1 MPKSMEKKVSKKKAS
16 KGKKLVIVESPA
28 KTKTLSKFLG
38 NDYRIESSK
47 GHLIDL
53 PKSTMGVDIE
63 NSFEPRYITIRGKG
77 PILSDLKKAA
87 KSCSE
92 VLLAT
97 DPDREGE
104 AISWHLE
111 QAFLNLNKKITRIEF
126 NEITEDAVLEAVKS
140 PRSIDA
146 SKVNSQQAR
155 RILDRLVGYS
165 ISPLL
170 QEKFGSKHFSAG
182 RVQSVTLKLI
192 CERED
197 AIDKFRPLEYWEFFA
212 GFQNGAAK
220 KKSADKINFQLVQ
233 INGKKVQVSNET
245 EAKQHEDNIG
255 AASFA
260 CSARQTKQRKVSPPE
275 PFITSRL
282 QQDAA
287 NRLGFRA
294 QKTMSIAQKLYEGVE
309 MGEGTVG
316 LITYMRTD
324 SKRISDAGL
333 QMARVFIAE
342 NYDDAYLPESANIFN
357 RGNKKQAQDAHE
369 AIRPTAVKRTPEMMS
384 RYLGKD
390 ELKLY
395 TLIWTRFVASQM
407 TPGLD
412 ETVTLQV
419 TGEKES
425 KYMFRV
431 SGSVVK
437 FPGFRKV
444 YSSAGPKQSS
454 SVPSFKEGDSL
465 TLTSFE
471 KKQKFTQPPSRYS
484 ESSLIRAMEETGI
497 GRPATYAS
505 TLGTLD
511 KRSYIE
517 RRGRQIAPTALG
529 RVVNLK
535 LVQHFPDIVNLQ
547 FTAEM
552 EEKLDEIANGA
563 VEWRSMLEEFY
574 TPFQNEIQKASEN
587 MEEQKHFAREPT
599 GRECPSCGNELLKKL
614 GKNGYFIGC
623 SNFIGGCRYTESI
636 PFGDCPVCDT
646 GKVVK
651 KKSQKGRVF
660 YACSEYSNTGC
671 EFVMLEPP
679 AKRTCPRCNSIMSQ
693 KNRKTGTT
701 LTCQNSK
708 CAFQFVENADEEPI
722 LEKVSD
728 A

>member
-1 MPKSMEKKVSKKKAS
+1 MAITVKKKS
-16 KGKKLVIVESPA
+16 SRTKNKKTDKKLVIVESPA
-28 KTKTLSKFLG
+28 KTKTLAKFLG
-38 NDYRIESSK
+38 KEYRIESSK

-53 PKSTMGVDIE
+53 PKSSMGVDVD
-63 NSFEPRYITIRGKG
+63 NKFEPRYITIRGKG
-77 PILSDLKKAA
+77 SILSDLKKAA

-92 VLLAT
+92 ILLAT

-111 QAFLNLNKKITRIEF
+111 QAFLSLNKNVKRIEF
-126 NEITEDAVLEAVKS
+126 NEITEDAVLEAVRT
-140 PRSIDA
+140 PRAIDT

-197 AIDKFRPLEYWEFFA
+197 QIDKFNPIEYWEFFA
-212 GFQNGAAK
+212 GFNSDSQK
-220 KKSADKINFQLVQ
+220 KNQDKLDFQLAQ
-233 INGKKVQVSNET
+233 IDRKKVLISNGT
-245 EAKQHEDNIG
+245 EAQAHEENINQ
-255 AASFA
+255 ATFNCTS
-260 CSARQTKQRKVSPPE
+260 RIVRERKVNPPE

-282 QQDAA
+282 QQDSA

-294 QKTMSIAQKLYEGVE
+294 QKTMSLAQKLYEGVE
-309 MGEGTVG
+309 MGDGTVG

-324 SKRISDAGL
+324 SKRISDSGL
-333 QMARVFIAE
+333 QMARVYIAE
-342 NYDDAYLPESANIFN
+342 NYDKEYLPETSNVYDK
-357 RGNKKQAQDAHE
+357 GNKKQTQDAHE
-369 AIRPTAVKRTPEMMS
+369 AIRPTSVKRTPEMMS

-395 TLIWTRFVASQM
+395 TLIWSRFVGSQM
-407 TPGLD
+407 TAGKD
-412 ETVTLQV
+412 ETITLNV
-419 TGEKES
+419 DGEHKQTYTF
-425 KYMFRV
+425 KI
-431 SGSVVK
+431 SGSATK

-444 YSSAGPKQSS
+444 YNQAGGKKSNP
-454 SVPSFKEGDSL
+454 VPNFKANEKLALVRLD
-465 TLTSFE
+465 
-471 KKQKFTQPPSRYS
+471 KKQKFTQPPPRFS
-484 ESSLIRAMEETGI
+484 ESGLIRAMEETGI

-511 KRSYIE
+511 KRAYIE
-517 RRGRQIAPTALG
+517 RRGRQLAPTTLG
-529 RVVNLK
+529 KVVNMM
-535 LVQHFPDIVNLQ
+535 LVKHFPDIVNIQ

-552 EEKLDEIANGA
+552 EEKLDEIASGD
-563 VEWRSMLEEFY
+563 VEWRSMLQAFY
-574 TPFQNEIQKASEN
+574 VPFQSEMKKASET
-587 MEEQKHFAREPT
+587 MEEQKHYAREPL
-599 GRECPSCGNELLKKL
+599 GRECPDCGNELYKKL

-636 PFGDCPVCDT
+636 PFGECPVCEP

-660 YACSEYSNTGC
+660 YACSEYQNTSC

-693 KNRKTGTT
+693 KVKKSGAT
-701 LTCQNSK
+701 LTCQNAK
-708 CAFQFVENADEEPI
+708 CGFQFVENAEVEPE
-722 LEKVSD
+722 LEQSID